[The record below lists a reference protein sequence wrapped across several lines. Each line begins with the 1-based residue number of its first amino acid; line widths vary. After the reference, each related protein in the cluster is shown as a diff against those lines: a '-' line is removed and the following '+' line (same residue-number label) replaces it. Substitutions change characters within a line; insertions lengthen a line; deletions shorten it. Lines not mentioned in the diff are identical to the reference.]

1 MYFFANGYLF
11 YLSFVAKNNAD
22 QGNIKITVVS
32 VVLFNLGHYCVHC
45 T

>member
-22 QGNIKITVVS
+22 QGNIV
-32 VVLFNLGHYCVHC
+32 
-45 T
+45 